1 MAMKFPVSC
10 KLPTVIALGMM
21 TREISPSEDT
31 GPVPVPLVTV
41 TGTLLEARPLNPIA
55 VAVIVVVPLPSAV
68 TKPVEAPTCAM
79 PVEAE
84 VQVTPVVMFWVE
96 AWAALPY
103 FPVAVN

>member
-1 MAMKFPVSC
+1 MMMSETSPCVDPV
-10 KLPTVIALGMM
+10 TV
-21 TREISPSEDT
+21 PD
-31 GPVPVPLVTV
+31 PPVTV
-41 TGTLLEARPLNPIA
+41 TAALLEARPLNPIA